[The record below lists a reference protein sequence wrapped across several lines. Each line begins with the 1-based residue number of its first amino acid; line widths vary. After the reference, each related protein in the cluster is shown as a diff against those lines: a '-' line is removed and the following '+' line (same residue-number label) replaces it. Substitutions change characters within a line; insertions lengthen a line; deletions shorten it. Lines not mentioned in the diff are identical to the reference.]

1 MVPSLSFLTVL
12 KFVLDAH
19 LLVILFLTFLAFE
32 IVNNDKPNPNFQ
44 NHIKKWVSVFLVTV
58 SLKCM
63 NVLPKMIIQILTFK
77 VLKENESRF
86 FI

>member
-44 NHIKKWVSVFLVTV
+44 NHIKK
-58 SLKCM
+58 
-63 NVLPKMIIQILTFK
+63 
-77 VLKENESRF
+77 
-86 FI
+86 